1 VVSGEGKRGLLGLR
15 SSVGFAASVKPS
27 KDPLGVNGPHVDRG
41 IPDPTWGVFVPPAA
55 HLTLTLSLSAPVV
68 STQDV
73 RFRCVT
79 PGPHRVYFGMGLICL
94 GPHFNDQRTSYIFTG
109 CLVKDRLAGRVEL
122 EVRGFD
128 RETQVEAVG
137 RGPYIIEFRFADV
150 VKLEGFAGAG
160 SVRRQTGREL
170 GLATG
175 RQVQPRLAFWQRVLL
190 FFCACGRLSESDS
203 PGV

>member
-1 VVSGEGKRGLLGLR
+1 MVCGEGKKGPLGLR
-15 SSVGFAASVKPS
+15 SSIGFAASVKPS

-41 IPDPTWGVFVPPAA
+41 VPDPVWGVFIPPTA
-55 HLTLTLSLSAPVV
+55 HLALALSLTAPVV

-79 PGPHRVYFGMGLICL
+79 PGLHRVFFGMGLICL
-94 GPHFNDQRTSYIFTG
+94 GPHFDDKKTSYIFTS
-109 CLVKDRLAGRVEL
+109 CLLKDRLAGRVEL

-170 GLATG
+170 ALATG
-175 RQVQPRLAFWQRVLL
+175 RQAQPRFAFWQRALR
-190 FFCACGRLSESDS
+190 FFCVCGQLSESDS
-203 PGV
+203 TGV